1 MGLPVQYNLRN
12 LVERKGT
19 TLMTA
24 IGIALT
30 VAVLVT
36 SVAMS
41 NGMDAVFKGTG
52 HPRQV
57 IVLRKGT
64 DSELNSQIK
73 EDWYQVIRQTPGI
86 ALGSDG
92 QPLASPEAQTV
103 VNLPS
108 VDNPNRMN
116 VTVRGLLPV
125 GMKMRENAALKSGR
139 WNEPGKREVV
149 VGDGIAAR
157 YPAARVGQKLK
168 FGRGEWDVVG
178 EFRDG
183 DSAANSEIWADLN
196 QLRGDFER
204 EGGCNSVLVRLTD
217 AEAAKSLDVIRAKK
231 KEMKASS
238 GEWGAKPE
246 EPPPPAGTFMA
257 AVEGDQRLGVSTFG
271 EREYYQQ
278 LTNTSNGQ
286 ILQFLGK
293 FVAIVMAIGAGFAA
307 SNTMYAAV
315 SRRSREIAT
324 LRAIGFGRG
333 AILRSFL
340 LESIFLALIGAGIGI
355 LIALPVNNVSAGV
368 GNWQTFSETAFKFK
382 IDGRA
387 IFAGILFATV
397 IGSLGG
403 LLPAWSASR
412 KNVVTAMREM

>member
-1 MGLPVQYNLRN
+1 V
-12 LVERKGT
+12 
-19 TLMTA
+19 
-24 IGIALT
+24 
-30 VAVLVT
+30 
-36 SVAMS
+36 
-41 NGMDAVFKGTG
+41 
-52 HPRQV
+52 
-57 IVLRKGT
+57 
-64 DSELNSQIK
+64 
-73 EDWYQVIRQTPGI
+73 
-86 ALGSDG
+86 
-92 QPLASPEAQTV
+92 
-103 VNLPS
+103 
-108 VDNPNRMN
+108 
-116 VTVRGLLPV
+116 
-125 GMKMRENAALKSGR
+125 LKSGR

-204 EGGCNSVLVRLTD
+204 EGGCNSVLVRLTE
-217 AEAAKSLDVIRAKK
+217 AEAAKSLDVMRATRKTSGS
-231 KEMKASS
+231 KA
-238 GEWGAKPE
+238 E
-246 EPPPPAGTFMA
+246 EPSPPPGTFMA
-257 AVEGDQRLGVSTFG
+257 AVESDQRIGVSTFG
-271 EREYYQQ
+271 EREYYKQ
-278 LTNTSNGQ
+278 LTKSSSGEV
-286 ILQFLGK
+286 LQFIGR
-293 FVAIVMAIGAGFAA
+293 FVALVMAIGAGFAA

-340 LESIFLALIGAGIGI
+340 LESIFLALIGAAIGI

-382 IDGRA
+382 IDWRA
-387 IFAGILFATV
+387 IVAGLIFATV
-397 IGSLGG
+397 IGALGG

>member
-24 IGIALT
+24 VGIALT
-30 VAVLVT
+30 VAVLIT
-36 SVAMS
+36 SVAMTT
-41 NGMDAVFKGTG
+41 GMNAVFSGSG
-52 HPRQV
+52 HPKQV
-57 IVLRKGT
+57 VVLRKGT

-73 EDWYQVIRQTPGI
+73 EDWYQVIRQVPGI
-86 ALGSDG
+86 AAGADG
-92 QPLASPEAQTV
+92 QPLVSPEGQTV

-108 VDNPNRMN
+108 VDNPNGMN

-125 GMKMRENAALKSGR
+125 GVKMREEAVLKRGR

-157 YPAARVGQKLK
+157 YPAARVGGKLK

-196 QLRGDFER
+196 QLRGDFEQQ
-204 EGGCNSVLVRLTD
+204 GGCNSVLVRLTD
-217 AEAAKSLDVIRAKK
+217 AEASKSLEVMRAKK
-231 KEMKASS
+231 KAGGPKD
-238 GEWGAKPE
+238 PE
-246 EPPPPAGTFMA
+246 PTPPPGTFLA

-278 LTNTSNGQ
+278 LTKSSSGAV
-286 ILQFLGK
+286 LQFIG
-293 FVAIVMAIGAGFAA
+293 FFTSIVMAVGAGFAA
-307 SNTMYAAV
+307 TNTMYAAV

-333 AILRSFL
+333 AVLWSFL
-340 LESIFLALIGAGIGI
+340 LESVLLALVGAIIGI
-355 LIALPVNNVSAGV
+355 LIALPINNVSAGV

-382 IDGRA
+382 INGWA
-387 IFAGILFATV
+387 ILAGLIFATV
-397 IGSLGG
+397 IGALGG